1 MNRLPQTQPNPE
13 AVRGD
18 VQSVL
23 EDAFARYQDELLGTL
38 YYLVG
43 NREDAQDAYQEAFI
57 RCWRHRE
64 TVPRV
69 ANLKAWIFRIALNL
83 GRDIRSTAW
92 RRRRKPLPEDEAVLA
107 ARAADQPEVECS
119 RREKLALVRRELLEL
134 RSEEQEVFLLR
145 QNGQMTYEEIART
158 LDVPVGTVKT
168 RMRLAMK
175 KLREA
180 ISPEE
185 HS

>member
-1 MNRLPQTQPNPE
+1 M
-13 AVRGD
+13 
-18 VQSVL
+18 
-23 EDAFARYQDELLGTL
+23 
-38 YYLVG
+38 
-43 NREDAQDAYQEAFI
+43 
-57 RCWRHRE
+57 
-64 TVPRV
+64 PRV

-168 RMRLAMK
+168 RMRLAVK

-180 ISPEE
+180 IAPEE
-185 HS
+185 QD